1 MARYI
6 STYIWLA
13 LLVACSS
20 GQSLSSVEAEA
31 VPSKAKD
38 CRLFSGRTGAAAPV
52 LLDDDSAVPAFLK
65 HVRKKGGPPLELLRK
80 AVRQYPMIFIGEAHT
95 AADPKRLLVEAME
108 LMVTEVGLDVLALEI
123 PSREQGQIDAYLAS
137 NPEDTTILK
146 ANPRLLFGDWG
157 ASEEY
162 LAIYRAVWRL
172 NQARS
177 TSDRIRIV
185 AAEHPD
191 WPPSDEDWVKM
202 SHSDRAKLFEV
213 RDIHMF
219 NVIDSIAS
227 SSTPIPRI
235 LIFMGAFH
243 CARAGRRSYTFGQ
256 EATATYSPVGALLDQ
271 RYPGKLFSV
280 MVDGIGVPY
289 DYGAHIS
296 CGMTPYFDILRQA
309 QPPLPSPWA
318 VPVDDH
324 FAFVSPYYESKS
336 SRPLLEIEMN
346 DAFDL
351 YVYLAESSPTTLLA
365 GS

>member
-1 MARYI
+1 MVRHI

-20 GQSLSSVEAEA
+20 SHSPSSVEAET
-31 VPSKAKD
+31 VPSKATD
-38 CRLFSGRTGAAAPV
+38 CRRYSGQTGAAAPGF
-52 LLDDDSAVPAFLK
+52 LDDASAVPTFLK
-65 HVRKKGGPPLELLRK
+65 HVRKMGGPPLELLRK
-80 AVRQYPMIFIGEAHT
+80 AVRQHPIIFIGEAHT

-108 LMVTEVGLDVLALEI
+108 LMETEVGLDVLALEI

-137 NPEDTTILK
+137 NPEDTAILK

-172 NQARS
+172 NQGRPA
-177 TSDRIRIV
+177 SDRVRIV

-191 WPPSDEDWVKM
+191 WPPSDEDWIRM
-202 SHSDRAKLFEV
+202 SPSDRAKLFEV

-219 NVIDSIAS
+219 KVIDSVIT
-227 SSTPIPRI
+227 SSTPTPRI

-243 CARAGRRSYTFGQ
+243 SARAGRRSYTFGQ
-256 EATATYSPVGALLDQ
+256 KATATYSPVGALLDQ

-280 MVDGIGVPY
+280 MVDGMGVPE
-289 DYGAHIS
+289 DYGTHIS
-296 CGMTPYFDILRQA
+296 CGMTPYFDILSQA

-318 VPVDDH
+318 VPVDDN
-324 FAFVSPYYESKS
+324 FAFVSPYYQYESS
-336 SRPLLEIEMN
+336 QPLQEIEMN

-351 YVYLAESSPTTLLA
+351 YIYVAKSSPTTLLA